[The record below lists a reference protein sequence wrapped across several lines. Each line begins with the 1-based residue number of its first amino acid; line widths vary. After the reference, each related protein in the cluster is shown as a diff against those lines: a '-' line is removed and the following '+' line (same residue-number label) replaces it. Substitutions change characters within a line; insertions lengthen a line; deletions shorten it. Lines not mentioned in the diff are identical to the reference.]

1 MKYQIYE
8 SDNEILS
15 PIQKAAEILDENN
28 IDYKIGGYSKNIL
41 NLSNQPLERR
51 EGIRKLLYDNGI
63 VLGSSIRTGQYK
75 PTFKVDKKSNKR
87 IGALVSERIKEATR
101 NISPQKPK
109 GITPTFRYE
118 SNDRTTV
125 KLEYMFYDI
134 GCNMRTEDGSVS
146 HGMRQLDEE
155 LFNEMQNAFNEECK
169 KLEDEGFVIYFSAG
183 DYKGTSVVR
192 GGWVVEAVN
201 YYVENFLPEN

>member
-1 MKYQIYE
+1 MRYYICE

-28 IDYKIGGYSKNIL
+28 IDYKISGYSKNIL
-41 NLSNQPLERR
+41 TLSNQSLARR
-51 EGIRKLLYDNGI
+51 EVIRKLLYDNRI

-75 PTFKVDKKSNKR
+75 PTFKVDRKSNKR
-87 IGALVSERIKEATR
+87 VGALVSERIKEATK

-125 KLEYMFYDI
+125 KREYMFCDI
-134 GCNMRTEDGSVS
+134 GCNMR
-146 HGMRQLDEE
+146 QLDKE

-169 KLEDEGFVIYFSAG
+169 KLKDEGFVIYF
-183 DYKGTSVVR
+183 
-192 GGWVVEAVN
+192 
-201 YYVENFLPEN
+201 LPMTIKELQS